1 MPDTAATADA
11 AAALLAAPA
20 GQGLGDTLRIVL
32 LASLVGGVLLAW
44 FLLRGYRTD
53 DEGDVGGSGDAPG
66 ASGADGTDGTD
77 GASGTGGAGGADGV
91 GVPGGTGRADGNAE
105 RDANA

>member
-1 MPDTAATADA
+1 MPDTAATAA
-11 AAALLAAPA
+11 AVLAAPA

-32 LASLVGGVLLAW
+32 LVSLVGGVLLAW

-53 DEGDVGGSGDAPG
+53 D
-66 ASGADGTDGTD
+66 TDGTD
-77 GASGTGGAGGADGV
+77 DTGRTDGAGGADG
-91 GVPGGTGRADGNAE
+91 GADRNTE

>member
-1 MPDTAATADA
+1 MPDTAATAA
-11 AAALLAAPA
+11 AVLAAPA

-32 LASLVGGVLLAW
+32 LVSLVGGALFAW

-53 DEGDVGGSGDAPG
+53 D
-66 ASGADGTDGTD
+66 TDGT
-77 GASGTGGAGGADGV
+77 GGTDDTGRADGAGGADG
-91 GVPGGTGRADGNAE
+91 GADRNTE